1 MSATKWQP
9 QQRGLGGGFWGGLG
23 WSRVVWGALG
33 WCRGWLTGK
42 TLGDGGSRAYLVTLM
57 SGRGNSNER

>member
-1 MSATKWQP
+1 VDW
-9 QQRGLGGGFWGGLG
+9 GGFWGGLG
-23 WSRVVWGALG
+23 WSRVKWGALG
-33 WCRGWLTGK
+33 WWKGWLTGK